1 MKSIYILGSGGFAKE
16 VFWLI
21 HDINKEVHRFDFKG
35 FIDYDPEVVSIRL
48 GGVDYPIFNEDEWL
62 NTVGASLQNLCLAI
76 GIGNPATIRKV
87 SQKMNH
93 FEFPNLIHPSF
104 KGFRDGLTF
113 GRGNIITAGCI
124 FTIDIQVGSFNIF
137 NLNTT
142 VGHDA
147 VIGNGNVINPG
158 CNISGGVRIGDFNL
172 LGTNSTILQNVTVG
186 DFSVLGASSLAN
198 KAIDSNK
205 VAVGVPA
212 KVIKDNA

>member
-21 HDINKEVHRFDFKG
+21 HDINSEEHRFDFKG
-35 FIDYDPEVVSIRL
+35 FIDFQPESLTISL

-62 NTVGASLQNLCLAI
+62 NSNDASSQSLCLAI

-87 SQKMNH
+87 SHRMDH

-104 KGFRDGLTF
+104 KGFYDGLTF
-113 GRGNIITAGCI
+113 GRGNIISAGCI

-142 VGHDA
+142 VGHDT
-147 VIGNGNVINPG
+147 VIGDGNVINPG